1 MTDLELLTLA
11 RSTSDNITGDFS
23 QVITINFAMVV
34 AIYYFLNQAR
44 LGMKLFAF
52 LVYLIGMLMYV
63 GVMLVETNVHAAA
76 VTALA
81 ALPQQSMS
89 GPAREYVALSGTWL
103 YGATSLLKNLS
114 LWVLAIGMA
123 YLLFFWRKADHIAP
137 AA

>member
-11 RSTSDNITGDFS
+11 RSTSDNITSDFS